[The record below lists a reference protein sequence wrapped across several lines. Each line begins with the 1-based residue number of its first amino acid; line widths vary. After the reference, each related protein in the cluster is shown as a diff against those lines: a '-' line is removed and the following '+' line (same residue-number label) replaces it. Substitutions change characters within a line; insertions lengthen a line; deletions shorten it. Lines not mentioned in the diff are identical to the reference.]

1 MDESDAESSTRAG
14 RACLIVITGK
24 PVVMSRRRAGAWLA
38 EVLRRDA
45 LPFHE
50 FATWS
55 DIAGALVQGG
65 T

>member
-1 MDESDAESSTRAG
+1 
-14 RACLIVITGK
+14 
-24 PVVMSRRRAGAWLA
+24 MSRRRVRARLALA
-38 EVLRRDA
+38 EVLRSDE
-45 LPFHE
+45 LPFWE